1 MVLTRNS
8 TPRSKRYARRAFGPP
23 ATIKPTATTAIIK
36 TALSQGRQ
44 RIPRPSDAEMNQR
57 YRQCIADVW
66 NRIAHEAGVP
76 QSAKIT
82 FVNEIDDEAV
92 PPGVNGLFTYLE
104 RDYIYDVEI
113 PRPVTPGEAQAYP
126 CGVKTNDAPYTS
138 QGLFKFDTN
147 SKIIECTES
156 CSCRSRCINRVTQC
170 PRQIPIEIFKTAKRG
185 WGVRTAEALVRGQVL
200 GIYTGSRK
208 NAGKLLGERA
218 AYIFQLD
225 MDEDPND
232 TPTTAYSIDAFQCG
246 KTAQQKLHSSQL
258 NACSHSCGANTRIIA
273 VAHGPVAVN
282 GGLPY
287 YLAFVAA
294 ENIAPATELTL
305 DYGPAEQS
313 AWASKKYREKSRSKK
328 LKRRKNQPPCQCG
341 ASQCRGWLP
350 LMS

>member
-23 ATIKPTATTAIIK
+23 GTTTIIK

-44 RIPRPSDAEMNQR
+44 RIPRPFDAEMNQR

-66 NRIAHEAGVP
+66 NKIAHEAGVP
-76 QSAKIT
+76 RSAKIT

-92 PPGVNGLFTYLE
+92 PPDVNGLFTYLE

-113 PRPVTPGEAQAYP
+113 PTPVSPGEAQTFP
-126 CGVKTNDAPYTS
+126 RGVKTNDAPYTS

-147 SKIIECTES
+147 SKIIECTEN
-156 CSCRSRCINRVTQC
+156 CFCRSRCINRVTQC
-170 PRQIPIEIFKTAKRG
+170 PP
-185 WGVRTAEALVRGQVL
+185 LVRGQVL

-225 MDEDPND
+225 IDEDPKRY
-232 TPTTAYSIDAFQCG
+232 THHRIQHRCIPMR
-246 KTAQQKLHSSQL
+246 
-258 NACSHSCGANTRIIA
+258 HSCSANTRIIA
-273 VAHGPVAVN
+273 VAHGLVAVDS
-282 GGLPY
+282 GLPY
-287 YLAFVAA
+287 YLAFVAS

-313 AWASKKYREKSRSKK
+313 AWASKKYLEKSRSKK
-328 LKRRKNQPPCQCG
+328 LKRRKNQIPCQCG